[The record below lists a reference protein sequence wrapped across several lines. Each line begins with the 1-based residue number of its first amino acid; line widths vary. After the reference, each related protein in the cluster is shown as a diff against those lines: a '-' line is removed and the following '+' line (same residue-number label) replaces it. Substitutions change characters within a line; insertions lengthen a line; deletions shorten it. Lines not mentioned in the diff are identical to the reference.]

1 MVSNPAR
8 LRLEHDQIVIAQQ
21 DEVSFPIEDIST
33 LLIESRDVLITSSLL
48 SRLAEYG
55 VGLIV
60 CDRSHM
66 PCMAGLPLA
75 GHSRLAGVQR
85 MQLDTTAPFRKRC
98 WQTVVVRKIRN
109 QAQCLNILGRAK
121 ADMLESL
128 ADDVGSGDPD
138 NLESVAARV
147 YFDALFGS
155 SFSRSDECVTNS
167 ALNYGYAIMRGAV
180 ARGLVAHGFLP
191 AHGIHHRSELN
202 QFNLAD
208 DFMEPFR
215 PLVDLC
221 VAEMR
226 LSEPL
231 CKRHRETLVSLLHA
245 QVLIDGSRHSAHRAA
260 ELIASF
266 YLAACRDKDPGLMTA
281 PELLPIKMHSYE

>member
-1 MVSNPAR
+1 
-8 LRLEHDQIVIAQQ
+8 
-21 DEVSFPIEDIST
+21 
-33 LLIESRDVLITSSLL
+33 
-48 SRLAEYG
+48 
-55 VGLIV
+55 
-60 CDRSHM
+60 
-66 PCMAGLPLA
+66 MAGLPLA

-85 MQLDTTAPFRKRC
+85 MQLDTTIPFRKRC

-155 SFSRSDECVTNS
+155 SFSRSSECVTNS

-180 ARGLVAHGFLP
+180 ARGLAGHGFLP
-191 AHGIHHRSELN
+191 AHGIHHHSELN

-226 LSEPL
+226 PSGTLS
-231 CKRHRETLVSLLHA
+231 KQHREKLVSLLHA
-245 QVLIDGSRHSAHRAA
+245 QVLIDGNRHSVNRAA
-260 ELIASF
+260 ELIAGSF
-266 YLAACRDKDPGLMTA
+266 VAACRNKDPGLLTA
-281 PELLPIKMHSYE
+281 PELLPITMHSYE